1 MKLEKLIGLHRH
13 KLNKDSNIMKL
24 YPHIFKKLDL
34 GFIEL
39 KNRIIMG
46 SMHTGLEEIGDWD
59 RISEFYAARARGQVS
74 LIITGGIGPNKE
86 GSVLP
91 GAAMMMNEQDVKN
104 HMISTQA
111 VHNEG
116 GKIVMQ
122 ILHAGRYAYNDKA
135 VAPSPVK
142 APISP
147 FTPKELD
154 EEGIE
159 KQISD
164 IAQSAFLAK
173 CAGYDGV
180 EIMGSEGYLI
190 NQFLVKHTNKRTDS
204 WGGSYNNRIKFPI
217 EIVKRVREKVGKNF
231 LIIYRL
237 SIIDLI
243 PNGSSWEEVII
254 LAKEIEKAG
263 ANILNSGIG
272 WHEARI
278 PTIATSVPKK
288 AFSWIT
294 KKLYG
299 NVSIPIIA
307 SNRINSPE
315 IAEEVLSEN
324 CADLVSMARPF
335 LADSDFVRK
344 AFENRS
350 NEIVPCIACN
360 QACLD
365 HTFSMKLTSCLVN
378 PRACRET
385 ELNYEKVILPKRI
398 AVVGAGPAG
407 ISFSIV
413 AAQRGHEVS
422 LFDENHEI
430 GGQLNFAKMIPGKEE
445 FYGLLDFYKNEIKR
459 LKINLVKDHKV
470 EISDLKEFDEVVLA
484 TGVLPRKINI
494 KGQDAVNFVYDYQ
507 EVFNSKVS
515 LGNKIAIIGA
525 GGIGFDMAEYISS
538 SGISPTL
545 NITKWMEKWG
555 VVDPEKE
562 RGGVLPKSEITLNT
576 TSKEIFLLQRK
587 NEKIGKRLGKTTGWI
602 HRKSLEKKNVKMFAG
617 VNYEQ
622 ITTDG
627 LLISFGEE
635 KKDLQTLKV
644 DSIIICAGQISE
656 ISLVEKL
663 NINKINHHIIG
674 GAKLA
679 NELDAKSAIDQGCRL
694 AAKL

>member
-1 MKLEKLIGLHRH
+1 
-13 KLNKDSNIMKL
+13 MKL

-46 SMHTGLEEIGDWD
+46 SMHTGLEEIGDWE

-91 GAAMMMNEQDVKN
+91 GAAMMMNEKDVKN

-164 IAQSAFLAK
+164 IAHSAFLAK

-459 LKINLVKDHKV
+459 LKINLVKHHKV
-470 EISDLKEFDEVVLA
+470 EFSELKEFDEVVLA
-484 TGVLPRKINI
+484 TGVLPRKVNI
-494 KGQDAVNFVYDYQ
+494 KGQDDVNFVYDYQ
-507 EVFNSKVS
+507 EVFNSEVS

-562 RGGVLPKSEITLNT
+562 RGGILPKSEMTLNT

-587 NEKIGKRLGKTTGWI
+587 NEKLGKRLGKTTGWI

-622 ITTDG
+622 INKDG

-635 KKDLQTLKV
+635 KKDFQTLKV

-674 GAKLA
+674 GAKVA
-679 NELDAKSAIDQGCRL
+679 DELDAKSAIDQGCRL

>member
-1 MKLEKLIGLHRH
+1 
-13 KLNKDSNIMKL
+13 MKL

-46 SMHTGLEEIGDWD
+46 SMHTGLEEIGDWE

-459 LKINLVKDHKV
+459 LKINLVKHHKV
-470 EISDLKEFDEVVLA
+470 EFSELKEFDEVVLA
-484 TGVLPRKINI
+484 TGVLPRKVNI
-494 KGQDAVNFVYDYQ
+494 KGQDDVNFVYDYQ
-507 EVFNSKVS
+507 EVFNSEVS

-562 RGGVLPKSEITLNT
+562 RGGVLPKSEITLDT
-576 TSKEIFLLQRK
+576 SSKEIFLLQRK
-587 NEKIGKRLGKTTGWI
+587 NEKLGKRLGKTTGWI

-622 ITTDG
+622 ITKDG

>member
-1 MKLEKLIGLHRH
+1 M
-13 KLNKDSNIMKL
+13 NK
-24 YPHIFKKLDL
+24 YPNIFKKLDL

-46 SMHTGLEEIGDWD
+46 SMHTGLEEIGDWK
-59 RISEFYAARARGQVS
+59 RISEFYASRARGQVA
-74 LIITGGIGPNKE
+74 LIITGGIGPNRE

-91 GAAMMMNEQDVKN
+91 GAAMMMTDEDVKN
-104 HMISTQA
+104 HMISTKA
-111 VHNEG
+111 VHDEG

-135 VAPSPVK
+135 VAPSPIK

-190 NQFLVKHTNKRTDS
+190 NQFLVSHTNKRKDN
-204 WGGSYNNRIKFPI
+204 WGGDYENRIRFPL
-217 EIVKRVREKVGKNF
+217 EIVKRIREKVGKNF

-243 PNGSSWEEVII
+243 PNGSSWEEVLI

-263 ANILNSGIG
+263 VNILNSGIG

-278 PTIATSVPKK
+278 PTIATSVPKR

-307 SNRINSPE
+307 SNRINSPQVADDV
-315 IAEEVLSEN
+315 ISDK
-324 CADLVSMARPF
+324 CADLVSLARPF
-335 LADSDFVRK
+335 LADSEFVKK
-344 AFENRS
+344 AFENKS

-385 ELNYEKVILPKRI
+385 ELNYNKVLTSKRI

-407 ISFSIV
+407 ISFSIT
-413 AAQRGHEVS
+413 AAQRGHVVS
-422 LFDENHEI
+422 LFEESNEI

-445 FYGLLDFYKNEIKR
+445 FHGLLNYYKNEIKR
-459 LKINLVKDHKV
+459 LKIDLITDHKV
-470 EISDLKEFDEVVLA
+470 KTTDLINFDEIIIS
-484 TGVLPRKINI
+484 TGVVPRKIDI
-494 KGQDAVNFVYDYQ
+494 EGQDKVNFVYDYQ
-507 EVFNSKVS
+507 EVFNDGVK
-515 LGNKIAIIGA
+515 LGNRIAIIGA
-525 GGIGFDMAEYISS
+525 GGIGFDVAEYISS

-545 NITKWMEKWG
+545 DINKWMEKWG
-555 VVDPEKE
+555 VTDPAIE
-562 RGGVLPKSEITLNT
+562 RGGVLQKNEIRSEDS
-576 TSKEIFLLQRK
+576 SKEIFLLQRK
-587 NEKIGKRLGKTTGWI
+587 NEKVGKRLGKTTGWI
-602 HRKSLEKKNVKMFAG
+602 HRKSLEKKKVKMLAG
-617 VNYEQ
+617 VNYEK
-622 ITTDG
+622 ITPEG

-635 KKDLQTLKV
+635 KRDIQMLKV
-644 DSIIICAGQISE
+644 DSIIICAGQTSE
-656 ISLVEKL
+656 ISLAEAMSTRKT
-663 NINKINHHIIG
+663 NFHIIG
-674 GAKLA
+674 GAKKA

-694 AAKL
+694 AAQL

>member
-1 MKLEKLIGLHRH
+1 
-13 KLNKDSNIMKL
+13 MKL

-46 SMHTGLEEIGDWD
+46 SMHTGLEEIGDWE

-91 GAAMMMNEQDVKN
+91 GAAMMMNEKDVKN

-445 FYGLLDFYKNEIKR
+445 FYGLLDFYKNEINR

-507 EVFNSKVS
+507 EVFNSEVS

-545 NITKWMEKWG
+545 NLTKWMEKWG

-576 TSKEIFLLQRK
+576 SSKEIFLLQRK
-587 NEKIGKRLGKTTGWI
+587 NEKLGKRLGKTTGWI

-622 ITTDG
+622 INKDG

-674 GAKLA
+674 GAKVA

>member
-1 MKLEKLIGLHRH
+1 
-13 KLNKDSNIMKL
+13 MKL

-46 SMHTGLEEIGDWD
+46 SMHTGLEEIGDWE

-459 LKINLVKDHKV
+459 LKINLVKHHKV
-470 EISDLKEFDEVVLA
+470 EFSELKEFDEVVLA
-484 TGVLPRKINI
+484 TGVLPRKVNI
-494 KGQDAVNFVYDYQ
+494 KGQDDVNFVYDYQ
-507 EVFNSKVS
+507 EVFNSEVS

-576 TSKEIFLLQRK
+576 SSKEIFLLQRK
-587 NEKIGKRLGKTTGWI
+587 NEKLGKRLGKTTGWI

-622 ITTDG
+622 ITKDG

>member
-1 MKLEKLIGLHRH
+1 
-13 KLNKDSNIMKL
+13 
-24 YPHIFKKLDL
+24 
-34 GFIEL
+34 
-39 KNRIIMG
+39 MG
-46 SMHTGLEEIGDWD
+46 SMHTGLEEIGDWE

-91 GAAMMMNEQDVKN
+91 GAAMMMNEKDVKN

-459 LKINLVKDHKV
+459 LKINLVKHHKV
-470 EISDLKEFDEVVLA
+470 EFSELKEFDEVVLA
-484 TGVLPRKINI
+484 TGVLPRKVNI
-494 KGQDAVNFVYDYQ
+494 KGQDDVNFVYDYQ
-507 EVFNSKVS
+507 EVFNSEVS

-576 TSKEIFLLQRK
+576 SSKEIFLLQRK
-587 NEKIGKRLGKTTGWI
+587 NEKLGKRLGKTTGWI

-622 ITTDG
+622 ITKDG

-674 GAKLA
+674 GAKVA

>member
-1 MKLEKLIGLHRH
+1 
-13 KLNKDSNIMKL
+13 MKL
-24 YPHIFKKLDL
+24 YPNIFKKLDL

-46 SMHTGLEEIGDWD
+46 SMHTGLEEIGDWE

-91 GAAMMMNEQDVKN
+91 GAAMMMNEHDVKN

-470 EISDLKEFDEVVLA
+470 EISELKEFDEVVLA
-484 TGVLPRKINI
+484 TGVLPRKVNI
-494 KGQDAVNFVYDYQ
+494 KGQDDVNFVYDYQ
-507 EVFNSKVS
+507 EVFNSEVS

-545 NITKWMEKWG
+545 NLTKWMEKWG

-576 TSKEIFLLQRK
+576 SSKEIFLLQRK
-587 NEKIGKRLGKTTGWI
+587 NEKLGKRLGKTTGWI

-622 ITTDG
+622 ITKDG

-674 GAKLA
+674 GAKVA

>member
-1 MKLEKLIGLHRH
+1 M
-13 KLNKDSNIMKL
+13 NK
-24 YPHIFKKLDL
+24 YPNIFKKLDL

-46 SMHTGLEEIGDWD
+46 SMHTGLEEIGDWK
-59 RISEFYAARARGQVS
+59 RISEFYASRARGQVA
-74 LIITGGIGPNKE
+74 LIITGGIGPNRE

-91 GAAMMMNEQDVKN
+91 GAAMMMTDEDVKN
-104 HMISTQA
+104 HMISTKA
-111 VHNEG
+111 VHDEG

-135 VAPSPVK
+135 VAPSPIK

-190 NQFLVKHTNKRTDS
+190 NQFLVSHTNKRKDN
-204 WGGSYNNRIKFPI
+204 WGGDYENRIRFPL
-217 EIVKRVREKVGKNF
+217 EIVKRIREKVGKNF

-243 PNGSSWEEVII
+243 PNGSSWEEVLI

-263 ANILNSGIG
+263 VNILNSGIG

-278 PTIATSVPKK
+278 PTIATSVPKR

-315 IAEEVLSEN
+315 VADDVISDK
-324 CADLVSMARPF
+324 CADLVSLARPF
-335 LADSDFVRK
+335 LADSEFVKK
-344 AFENRS
+344 AFENKS

-385 ELNYEKVILPKRI
+385 ELNYNKVLTSKRI

-407 ISFSIV
+407 ISFSIT
-413 AAQRGHEVS
+413 AAQRGHVVS
-422 LFDENHEI
+422 LFEESNEI

-445 FYGLLDFYKNEIKR
+445 FHGLLNYYKNEIKR
-459 LKINLVKDHKV
+459 LKIDLITDHKV
-470 EISDLKEFDEVVLA
+470 KTTDLINFDEIIIS
-484 TGVLPRKINI
+484 TGVVPRKIDI
-494 KGQDAVNFVYDYQ
+494 EGQDKVNFVYDYQ
-507 EVFNSKVS
+507 EVFNDGVK
-515 LGNKIAIIGA
+515 LGNRIAILGA
-525 GGIGFDMAEYISS
+525 GGIGFDVAEYISS

-545 NITKWMEKWG
+545 DINKWMEKWG
-555 VVDPEKE
+555 VTDPAIE
-562 RGGVLPKSEITLNT
+562 RGGVLQKNEIRSEDS
-576 TSKEIFLLQRK
+576 SKEIFLLQRK
-587 NEKIGKRLGKTTGWI
+587 NEKVGKRLGKTTGWI
-602 HRKSLEKKNVKMFAG
+602 HRKSLEKKKVKMLAG
-617 VNYEQ
+617 VNYEK
-622 ITTDG
+622 ITPEG

-635 KKDLQTLKV
+635 KRDIQMLKV
-644 DSIIICAGQISE
+644 DSIIICAGQTSE
-656 ISLVEKL
+656 ISLAEAMSTRKT
-663 NINKINHHIIG
+663 NFHIIG
-674 GAKLA
+674 GAKKA

-694 AAKL
+694 AAQL

>member
-1 MKLEKLIGLHRH
+1 
-13 KLNKDSNIMKL
+13 MKL

-91 GAAMMMNEQDVKN
+91 GAAMMINEHDVKN

-459 LKINLVKDHKV
+459 LKINLVKHHKV
-470 EISDLKEFDEVVLA
+470 EFSELKEFDEVVLA
-484 TGVLPRKINI
+484 TGVLPRKVNI
-494 KGQDAVNFVYDYQ
+494 KGQDDVNFVYDYQ
-507 EVFNSKVS
+507 EVFNSEVS

-545 NITKWMEKWG
+545 NLTKWMEKWG

-562 RGGVLPKSEITLNT
+562 RGGVLTKSDITLNT
-576 TSKEIFLLQRK
+576 SSKEIFLLQRK
-587 NEKIGKRLGKTTGWI
+587 NEKLGKRLGKTTGWI

>member
-1 MKLEKLIGLHRH
+1 
-13 KLNKDSNIMKL
+13 MKL

-46 SMHTGLEEIGDWD
+46 SMHTGLEEIGDWE

-91 GAAMMMNEQDVKN
+91 GAAMMMNEHDVKN

-263 ANILNSGIG
+263 GNILNSGIG

-470 EISDLKEFDEVVLA
+470 EISELKEFDEVVLA
-484 TGVLPRKINI
+484 TGVLPRKVNI
-494 KGQDAVNFVYDYQ
+494 KGQDDVNFVYDYQ
-507 EVFNSKVS
+507 EVFNSEVS

-576 TSKEIFLLQRK
+576 SSKEIFLLQRK
-587 NEKIGKRLGKTTGWI
+587 NEKLGKRLGKTTGWI

-622 ITTDG
+622 ITKDG

-674 GAKLA
+674 GAKVA

>member
-1 MKLEKLIGLHRH
+1 
-13 KLNKDSNIMKL
+13 MKL

-46 SMHTGLEEIGDWD
+46 SLHTGLEEIGDWD
-59 RISEFYAARARGQVS
+59 RISEFYAARARRQVS

-470 EISDLKEFDEVVLA
+470 TISDLKEFDEVVLA

-494 KGQDAVNFVYDYQ
+494 KGQDDVNFVYDYQ

-576 TSKEIFLLQRK
+576 SSKEIFLLQRK
-587 NEKIGKRLGKTTGWI
+587 NEKLGKRLGKTTGWI

-622 ITTDG
+622 ITKDG

>member
-1 MKLEKLIGLHRH
+1 
-13 KLNKDSNIMKL
+13 MKL

-46 SMHTGLEEIGDWD
+46 SMHTGLEEIGDWE

-459 LKINLVKDHKV
+459 LKINLVKHHKV
-470 EISDLKEFDEVVLA
+470 EISELKEFDEVVLA
-484 TGVLPRKINI
+484 TGVLPRKVNI
-494 KGQDAVNFVYDYQ
+494 KGQDDVNFVYDYQ

-576 TSKEIFLLQRK
+576 SSKEIFLLQRK
-587 NEKIGKRLGKTTGWI
+587 NEKLGKRLGKTTGWI

>member
-1 MKLEKLIGLHRH
+1 
-13 KLNKDSNIMKL
+13 MKL

-46 SMHTGLEEIGDWD
+46 SMHTGLEEIGDWE

-459 LKINLVKDHKV
+459 LKINLVKHHKV
-470 EISDLKEFDEVVLA
+470 EFSELKEFDEVVLA

-494 KGQDAVNFVYDYQ
+494 KGQDDVNFVYDYQ

-576 TSKEIFLLQRK
+576 SSKEIFLLQRK
-587 NEKIGKRLGKTTGWI
+587 NEKLGKRLGKTTGWI

-622 ITTDG
+622 ITKDG

>member
-1 MKLEKLIGLHRH
+1 
-13 KLNKDSNIMKL
+13 MKL

-243 PNGSSWEEVII
+243 PNGSSWEEVIT

-459 LKINLVKDHKV
+459 LKINLVKHHKV
-470 EISDLKEFDEVVLA
+470 EFSELKEFDEVVLA
-484 TGVLPRKINI
+484 TGVLPRKVNI
-494 KGQDAVNFVYDYQ
+494 KGQDDVNFVYDYQ
-507 EVFNSKVS
+507 EVFNSEVS

-576 TSKEIFLLQRK
+576 SSKEIFLLQRK
-587 NEKIGKRLGKTTGWI
+587 NEKLGKRLGKTTGWI

-622 ITTDG
+622 ITKDG

>member
-1 MKLEKLIGLHRH
+1 
-13 KLNKDSNIMKL
+13 MKL

-46 SMHTGLEEIGDWD
+46 SMHTGLEEIGDWE

-91 GAAMMMNEQDVKN
+91 GAAMMINEHDVKN

-470 EISDLKEFDEVVLA
+470 EISELKEFDEVVLA
-484 TGVLPRKINI
+484 TGVLPRKVNI
-494 KGQDAVNFVYDYQ
+494 KGQDDVNFVYDYQ

-576 TSKEIFLLQRK
+576 SSKEIFLLQRK
-587 NEKIGKRLGKTTGWI
+587 NEKLGKRLGKTTGWI

-622 ITTDG
+622 ITKDG

>member
-1 MKLEKLIGLHRH
+1 
-13 KLNKDSNIMKL
+13 MKL

-46 SMHTGLEEIGDWD
+46 SMHTGLEEIGDWE

-135 VAPSPVK
+135 VAPSSVK

-278 PTIATSVPKK
+278 PTIATSVPQK
-288 AFSWIT
+288 AFSWVT

-307 SNRINSPE
+307 SNRINSPK

-324 CADLVSMARPF
+324 CADLVSLARPF
-335 LADSDFVRK
+335 LADSDFVKK
-344 AFENRS
+344 AFENKA

-385 ELNYEKVILPKRI
+385 ELNYEKVIQPKRI

-422 LFDENHEI
+422 LFEENCEI

-445 FYGLLDFYKNEIKR
+445 FYGLLDFYKNEINR

-494 KGQDAVNFVYDYQ
+494 EGQDDVNFVYDYQ

-515 LGNKIAIIGA
+515 VGNKIAIIGA
-525 GGIGFDMAEYISS
+525 GGIGFDIAEYISS

-545 NITKWMEKWG
+545 NINKWMEKWG

-562 RGGVLPKSEITLNT
+562 RGGVLPKEEITLNT
-576 TSKEIFLLQRK
+576 SSKEIFLLQRK
-587 NEKIGKRLGKTTGWI
+587 NEKLGKRLGKTTGWI

-617 VNYEQ
+617 VNYEK
-622 ITTDG
+622 ITSDG

-635 KKDLQTLKV
+635 KKDLKTLKV
-644 DSIIICAGQISE
+644 DTIIICAGQISE
-656 ISLVEKL
+656 ISLAEKL
-663 NINKINHHIIG
+663 NINKIGHHIIG
-674 GAKLA
+674 GAKVA

>member
-1 MKLEKLIGLHRH
+1 
-13 KLNKDSNIMKL
+13 
-24 YPHIFKKLDL
+24 
-34 GFIEL
+34 
-39 KNRIIMG
+39 
-46 SMHTGLEEIGDWD
+46 MHTGLEEIGDWE

-164 IAQSAFLAK
+164 IAHSAFLAK

-459 LKINLVKDHKV
+459 LKINLVKHHKV
-470 EISDLKEFDEVVLA
+470 EISELKEFDEVVLA

-494 KGQDAVNFVYDYQ
+494 KGQDDVNFVYDYQ
-507 EVFNSKVS
+507 EVFNSEVS

-562 RGGVLPKSEITLNT
+562 RGGILPKSEMTLNT

-587 NEKIGKRLGKTTGWI
+587 NEKLGKRLGKTTGWI

-622 ITTDG
+622 ITKDG

-674 GAKLA
+674 GAKVA

>member
-1 MKLEKLIGLHRH
+1 
-13 KLNKDSNIMKL
+13 MKL

-46 SMHTGLEEIGDWD
+46 SMHTGLEEIGDWE

-91 GAAMMMNEQDVKN
+91 GAAMMMNEKDVKN

-470 EISDLKEFDEVVLA
+470 EISELKEFDEVVLA

-494 KGQDAVNFVYDYQ
+494 KGQDDVNFVYDYQ

-555 VVDPEKE
+555 VVDPERE

-576 TSKEIFLLQRK
+576 SSKEIFLLQRK
-587 NEKIGKRLGKTTGWI
+587 NEKLGKRLGKTTGWI

-622 ITTDG
+622 ITKDG

-674 GAKLA
+674 GAKVA

>member
-1 MKLEKLIGLHRH
+1 
-13 KLNKDSNIMKL
+13 MKL

-46 SMHTGLEEIGDWD
+46 SMHTGLEEIGDWE

-164 IAQSAFLAK
+164 IAHSAFLAK

-459 LKINLVKDHKV
+459 LKINLVKHHKV
-470 EISDLKEFDEVVLA
+470 EFSELKEFDEVVLA
-484 TGVLPRKINI
+484 TGVLPRKVNI
-494 KGQDAVNFVYDYQ
+494 KGQDDVNFVYDYQ
-507 EVFNSKVS
+507 EVFNSEVS

-576 TSKEIFLLQRK
+576 SSKEIFLLQRK
-587 NEKIGKRLGKTTGWI
+587 NEKLGKRLGKTTGWI

-622 ITTDG
+622 ITKDG

-674 GAKLA
+674 GAKVA

>member
-1 MKLEKLIGLHRH
+1 
-13 KLNKDSNIMKL
+13 MKL

-46 SMHTGLEEIGDWD
+46 SMHTGLEEIGDWE

-91 GAAMMMNEQDVKN
+91 GAAMMMNEKDVKN

-459 LKINLVKDHKV
+459 LKINLVKNHKV
-470 EISDLKEFDEVVLA
+470 KISELKEFDEVVLA
-484 TGVLPRKINI
+484 TGVLPRKVNI
-494 KGQDAVNFVYDYQ
+494 KGQDDVNFVYDYQ
-507 EVFNSKVS
+507 EVFNSEVS

-576 TSKEIFLLQRK
+576 SSKEIFLLQRK
-587 NEKIGKRLGKTTGWI
+587 NEKLGKRLGKTTGWI

-622 ITTDG
+622 ITKDG

>member
-1 MKLEKLIGLHRH
+1 
-13 KLNKDSNIMKL
+13 MKL

-46 SMHTGLEEIGDWD
+46 SMHTGLEEIGDWE

-545 NITKWMEKWG
+545 NINKWMEKWG

-562 RGGVLPKSEITLNT
+562 RGGILPKSEMTLNT

-622 ITTDG
+622 ITKDG

-674 GAKLA
+674 GAKVA

>member
-1 MKLEKLIGLHRH
+1 M
-13 KLNKDSNIMKL
+13 NK
-24 YPHIFKKLDL
+24 YPNIFKKLDL

-46 SMHTGLEEIGDWD
+46 SMHTGLEEIGDWK
-59 RISEFYAARARGQVS
+59 RISEFYASRARGQVA
-74 LIITGGIGPNKE
+74 LIITGGIGPNRE

-91 GAAMMMNEQDVKN
+91 GAAMMMTDEDVKN
-104 HMISTQA
+104 HMISTKA
-111 VHNEG
+111 VHDEG

-135 VAPSPVK
+135 VAPSPIK

-190 NQFLVKHTNKRTDS
+190 NQFLVSHTNKRKDN
-204 WGGSYNNRIKFPI
+204 WGGDYENRIRFPL
-217 EIVKRVREKVGKNF
+217 EIVKRIREKVGKNF

-243 PNGSSWEEVII
+243 PNGSSWEEVLI

-263 ANILNSGIG
+263 VNILNSGIG

-278 PTIATSVPKK
+278 PTIATSVPKR

-315 IAEEVLSEN
+315 VADDVISDK
-324 CADLVSMARPF
+324 CADLVSLARPF
-335 LADSDFVRK
+335 LADSEFVKK
-344 AFENRS
+344 AFENKS

-385 ELNYEKVILPKRI
+385 ELNYNKVLTSKRI

-407 ISFSIV
+407 ISFSIT
-413 AAQRGHEVS
+413 AAQRGHVVS
-422 LFDENHEI
+422 LFEESNEI

-445 FYGLLDFYKNEIKR
+445 FHGLLNYYKNEIKR
-459 LKINLVKDHKV
+459 LKIDLITDHKV
-470 EISDLKEFDEVVLA
+470 KTTDLINFDEIIIS
-484 TGVLPRKINI
+484 TGVVPRKIDI
-494 KGQDAVNFVYDYQ
+494 EGQDKVNFVYDYQ
-507 EVFNSKVS
+507 EVFNDGVK
-515 LGNKIAIIGA
+515 LGNRIAIIGA
-525 GGIGFDMAEYISS
+525 GGIGFDVAEYISS

-545 NITKWMEKWG
+545 DINKWMEKWG
-555 VVDPEKE
+555 VTDPAIE
-562 RGGVLPKSEITLNT
+562 RGGVLQKNEIRSEDS
-576 TSKEIFLLQRK
+576 SKEIFLLQRK
-587 NEKIGKRLGKTTGWI
+587 NEKVGKRLGKTTGWI
-602 HRKSLEKKNVKMFAG
+602 HRKSLEKKKVKMLAG
-617 VNYEQ
+617 VNYEK
-622 ITTDG
+622 ITPEG

-635 KKDLQTLKV
+635 KRDIQMLKV
-644 DSIIICAGQISE
+644 DSIIICAGQTSE
-656 ISLVEKL
+656 ISLAKAMSTS
-663 NINKINHHIIG
+663 NTNFHIIG
-674 GAKLA
+674 GAKKA

-694 AAKL
+694 AAQL

>member
-1 MKLEKLIGLHRH
+1 M
-13 KLNKDSNIMKL
+13 NK
-24 YPHIFKKLDL
+24 YPNIFKKLDL

-46 SMHTGLEEIGDWD
+46 SMHTGLEEIGDWK
-59 RISEFYAARARGQVS
+59 RISEFYASRARGQVA
-74 LIITGGIGPNKE
+74 LIITGGIGPNRE

-91 GAAMMMNEQDVKN
+91 GAAMMMTDEDVKN
-104 HMISTQA
+104 HMISTKA
-111 VHNEG
+111 VHDEG

-135 VAPSPVK
+135 VAPSPIK

-190 NQFLVKHTNKRTDS
+190 NQFLVSHTNKRKDN
-204 WGGSYNNRIKFPI
+204 WGGDYENRIRFPL
-217 EIVKRVREKVGKNF
+217 EIVKRIREKVGKNF

-243 PNGSSWEEVII
+243 PNGSSWEEVLI

-263 ANILNSGIG
+263 VNILNSGIG

-278 PTIATSVPKK
+278 PTIATSVPKR

-315 IAEEVLSEN
+315 VADDVISDK
-324 CADLVSMARPF
+324 CADLVSLARPF
-335 LADSDFVRK
+335 LADSEFVKK
-344 AFENRS
+344 AFENKS

-385 ELNYEKVILPKRI
+385 ELNYNKVLTSKRI

-407 ISFSIV
+407 ISFSIT
-413 AAQRGHEVS
+413 AAQRGHVVS
-422 LFDENHEI
+422 LFEESNEI

-445 FYGLLDFYKNEIKR
+445 FHGLLNYYKNEIKR
-459 LKINLVKDHKV
+459 LKIDLITDHKV
-470 EISDLKEFDEVVLA
+470 KTTDLINFDEIIIS
-484 TGVLPRKINI
+484 TGVVPRKIDI
-494 KGQDAVNFVYDYQ
+494 EGQDKVNFVYDYQ
-507 EVFNSKVS
+507 EVFNDGVK
-515 LGNKIAIIGA
+515 LGNRIAIIGA
-525 GGIGFDMAEYISS
+525 GGIGFDVAEYISS

-545 NITKWMEKWG
+545 DINKWMEKWG
-555 VVDPEKE
+555 VTDPAIE
-562 RGGVLPKSEITLNT
+562 RGGVLQKNEIRSEDS
-576 TSKEIFLLQRK
+576 SKEIFLLQRK
-587 NEKIGKRLGKTTGWI
+587 NEKVGKRLGKTTGWI
-602 HRKSLEKKNVKMFAG
+602 HRKSLEKKKVKMLAG
-617 VNYEQ
+617 VNYEK
-622 ITTDG
+622 ITPEG

-635 KKDLQTLKV
+635 KRDIQMLKV
-644 DSIIICAGQISE
+644 DSIIICAGQTSE
-656 ISLVEKL
+656 ISLAEAMSTS
-663 NINKINHHIIG
+663 NTNFHIIG
-674 GAKLA
+674 GAKKA

-694 AAKL
+694 AAQL

>member
-1 MKLEKLIGLHRH
+1 
-13 KLNKDSNIMKL
+13 MKL

-46 SMHTGLEEIGDWD
+46 SRHTGLEEIGDWD
-59 RISEFYAARARGQVS
+59 RISEFYAAMARGQVS

-135 VAPSPVK
+135 VGPSPVK

-470 EISDLKEFDEVVLA
+470 EISELKEFDEVVLA
-484 TGVLPRKINI
+484 TGVLPRKVNI
-494 KGQDAVNFVYDYQ
+494 KGQDDVNFVYDYQ
-507 EVFNSKVS
+507 EVFNSEVS

-576 TSKEIFLLQRK
+576 SSKEIFLLQRK
-587 NEKIGKRLGKTTGWI
+587 NEKLGKRLGKTTGWI

-622 ITTDG
+622 ITKDG

-674 GAKLA
+674 GAKVA

>member
-1 MKLEKLIGLHRH
+1 M
-13 KLNKDSNIMKL
+13 NK
-24 YPHIFKKLDL
+24 YPNIFKKLDL

-46 SMHTGLEEIGDWD
+46 SMHTGLEEIGDWK
-59 RISEFYAARARGQVS
+59 RISEFYASRARGQVA
-74 LIITGGIGPNKE
+74 LIITGGIGPNRE

-91 GAAMMMNEQDVKN
+91 GAAMMMTDEDVKN
-104 HMISTQA
+104 HMISTKA
-111 VHNEG
+111 VHDEG

-135 VAPSPVK
+135 VAPSPIK

-190 NQFLVKHTNKRTDS
+190 NQFLVSHTNKRKDN
-204 WGGSYNNRIKFPI
+204 WGGDYENRIRFPL
-217 EIVKRVREKVGKNF
+217 EIVKRIREKVGKNF

-243 PNGSSWEEVII
+243 PNGSSWEEVLI

-263 ANILNSGIG
+263 VNILNSGIG

-278 PTIATSVPKK
+278 PTIATSVPKR

-315 IAEEVLSEN
+315 VADDVISDK
-324 CADLVSMARPF
+324 CADLVSLARPF
-335 LADSDFVRK
+335 LADSEFVKK
-344 AFENRS
+344 AFENKS

-385 ELNYEKVILPKRI
+385 ELNYNKVLTSKRI

-407 ISFSIV
+407 ISFSIT
-413 AAQRGHEVS
+413 AAQRGHVVS
-422 LFDENHEI
+422 LFEESNEI

-445 FYGLLDFYKNEIKR
+445 FHGLLNYYKNEIKR
-459 LKINLVKDHKV
+459 LKIDLITDHKV
-470 EISDLKEFDEVVLA
+470 KTTDLINFDEIIIS
-484 TGVLPRKINI
+484 TGVVPRKIDI
-494 KGQDAVNFVYDYQ
+494 EGQDKVNFVYDYQ
-507 EVFNSKVS
+507 EVFNDGVK
-515 LGNKIAIIGA
+515 LGNRIAIIGA
-525 GGIGFDMAEYISS
+525 GGIGFDVAEYISS

-545 NITKWMEKWG
+545 DINKWMEKWG
-555 VVDPEKE
+555 VTDPAIE
-562 RGGVLPKSEITLNT
+562 RGGVLQKNEIRSEDS
-576 TSKEIFLLQRK
+576 SKEIFLLQRK
-587 NEKIGKRLGKTTGWI
+587 NEKVGKRLGKTTGWI
-602 HRKSLEKKNVKMFAG
+602 HRKSLEKKKVKMLAG
-617 VNYEQ
+617 VNYEK
-622 ITTDG
+622 ITPEG

-635 KKDLQTLKV
+635 KRDIQMLKV
-644 DSIIICAGQISE
+644 DSIIICAGQTSE
-656 ISLVEKL
+656 ISLAEAMSTRKT
-663 NINKINHHIIG
+663 NFHIIG
-674 GAKLA
+674 GAKKA

-694 AAKL
+694 AAQL

>member
-1 MKLEKLIGLHRH
+1 M
-13 KLNKDSNIMKL
+13 NK
-24 YPHIFKKLDL
+24 YPNIFKKLDL

-46 SMHTGLEEIGDWD
+46 SMHTGLEEIGDWK
-59 RISEFYAARARGQVS
+59 RISEFYASRARGQVA
-74 LIITGGIGPNKE
+74 LIITGGIGPNRE

-91 GAAMMMNEQDVKN
+91 GAAMMMTDEDVKN
-104 HMISTQA
+104 HMISTKA
-111 VHNEG
+111 VHDEG

-135 VAPSPVK
+135 VAPSPIK

-190 NQFLVKHTNKRTDS
+190 NQFLVSHTNKRKDN
-204 WGGSYNNRIKFPI
+204 WGGDYENRIRFPL
-217 EIVKRVREKVGKNF
+217 EIVKRIREKVGKNF

-243 PNGSSWEEVII
+243 PNGSSWEEVLI

-263 ANILNSGIG
+263 VNILNSGIG

-278 PTIATSVPKK
+278 PTIATSVPKR

-315 IAEEVLSEN
+315 VADDVISDK
-324 CADLVSMARPF
+324 CADLVSLARPF
-335 LADSDFVRK
+335 LADSEFVKK
-344 AFENRS
+344 AFENKS

-385 ELNYEKVILPKRI
+385 ELNYNKVLTSKRI

-407 ISFSIV
+407 ISFSIT
-413 AAQRGHEVS
+413 AAQRGHVVS
-422 LFDENHEI
+422 LFEESNEI

-445 FYGLLDFYKNEIKR
+445 FHGLLNYYKNEIKR
-459 LKINLVKDHKV
+459 LKIDLITDHKV
-470 EISDLKEFDEVVLA
+470 KTTDLINFDEIIIS
-484 TGVLPRKINI
+484 TGVVPRKIDI
-494 KGQDAVNFVYDYQ
+494 EGQDKVNFVYDYQ
-507 EVFNSKVS
+507 EVFNDGVK
-515 LGNKIAIIGA
+515 LGNRIAIIGA
-525 GGIGFDMAEYISS
+525 GGIGFDVAEYISS

-545 NITKWMEKWG
+545 DINKWMEKWG
-555 VVDPEKE
+555 VTDPAIE
-562 RGGVLPKSEITLNT
+562 RGGVLQKNEIRSEDS
-576 TSKEIFLLQRK
+576 SKEIFLLQRK
-587 NEKIGKRLGKTTGWI
+587 NEKVGKRLGKTTGWI
-602 HRKSLEKKNVKMFAG
+602 HRKSLEKKKVKMLAG
-617 VNYEQ
+617 VNYEK
-622 ITTDG
+622 ITPEG

-635 KKDLQTLKV
+635 KRDIQMLKV
-644 DSIIICAGQISE
+644 DSIIICAGQTSE
-656 ISLVEKL
+656 ISLAEAMSTSSK
-663 NINKINHHIIG
+663 NFHIIG
-674 GAKLA
+674 GAKKA

-694 AAKL
+694 AAQL

>member
-1 MKLEKLIGLHRH
+1 M
-13 KLNKDSNIMKL
+13 NK
-24 YPHIFKKLDL
+24 YPNIFKKLDL

-46 SMHTGLEEIGDWD
+46 SMHTGLEEIGDWK
-59 RISEFYAARARGQVS
+59 RISEFYASRARGQVA
-74 LIITGGIGPNKE
+74 LIITGGIGPNRE

-91 GAAMMMNEQDVKN
+91 GAAMMMTDEDVKN
-104 HMISTQA
+104 HMISTKA
-111 VHNEG
+111 VHDEG

-135 VAPSPVK
+135 VAPSPIK

-190 NQFLVKHTNKRTDS
+190 NQFLVSHTNKRKDN
-204 WGGSYNNRIKFPI
+204 WGGDYENRIRFPL
-217 EIVKRVREKVGKNF
+217 EIVKRIREKVGKNF

-243 PNGSSWEEVII
+243 PNGSSWEEVLI

-263 ANILNSGIG
+263 VNILNSGIG

-278 PTIATSVPKK
+278 PTIATSVPKR

-315 IAEEVLSEN
+315 VADDVISDK
-324 CADLVSMARPF
+324 CADLVSLARPF
-335 LADSDFVRK
+335 LADSEFVKK
-344 AFENRS
+344 AFENKS

-385 ELNYEKVILPKRI
+385 ELNYNKVLTSKRI

-407 ISFSIV
+407 ISFSIT
-413 AAQRGHEVS
+413 AAQRGHVVS
-422 LFDENHEI
+422 LFEESNEI

-445 FYGLLDFYKNEIKR
+445 FHGLLNYYKNEIKR
-459 LKINLVKDHKV
+459 LKIDLITDHKV
-470 EISDLKEFDEVVLA
+470 KTTDLINFDEIIIS
-484 TGVLPRKINI
+484 TGVVPRKIDI
-494 KGQDAVNFVYDYQ
+494 EGQDKVNFVYDYQ
-507 EVFNSKVS
+507 EVFNDGVK
-515 LGNKIAIIGA
+515 LGNRIAIIGA
-525 GGIGFDMAEYISS
+525 GGIGFDVAEYISS

-545 NITKWMEKWG
+545 DINKWMEKWG
-555 VVDPEKE
+555 VTDPAIE
-562 RGGVLPKSEITLNT
+562 RGGVLQKNEIRSEDS
-576 TSKEIFLLQRK
+576 SKEIFLLQRK
-587 NEKIGKRLGKTTGWI
+587 NEKVGKRLGKTTGWI
-602 HRKSLEKKNVKMFAG
+602 HRKSFEKKKVKMLAG
-617 VNYEQ
+617 VNYEK
-622 ITTDG
+622 ITPEG

-635 KKDLQTLKV
+635 KRDIQMLKV
-644 DSIIICAGQISE
+644 DSIIICAGQTSE
-656 ISLVEKL
+656 ISLAEAMSTSKT
-663 NINKINHHIIG
+663 NFHIIG
-674 GAKLA
+674 GAKKA

-694 AAKL
+694 AAQL

>member
-1 MKLEKLIGLHRH
+1 M
-13 KLNKDSNIMKL
+13 NK
-24 YPHIFKKLDL
+24 YPNIFKKLDL

-46 SMHTGLEEIGDWD
+46 SMHTGLEEIGDWK
-59 RISEFYAARARGQVS
+59 RISEFYASRARGQVA
-74 LIITGGIGPNKE
+74 LIITGGIGPNRE

-91 GAAMMMNEQDVKN
+91 GAAMMMTDEDVKN
-104 HMISTQA
+104 HMISTKA
-111 VHNEG
+111 VHDEG

-135 VAPSPVK
+135 VAPSPIK

-159 KQISD
+159 KQIAD

-190 NQFLVKHTNKRTDS
+190 NQFLVSHTNKRKDN
-204 WGGSYNNRIKFPI
+204 WGGDYENRIRFPL
-217 EIVKRVREKVGKNF
+217 EIVKRIREKVGKNF

-243 PNGSSWEEVII
+243 PNGSSWEEVLI

-263 ANILNSGIG
+263 VNILNSGIG

-278 PTIATSVPKK
+278 PTIATSVPKR

-315 IAEEVLSEN
+315 VADDVISDK
-324 CADLVSMARPF
+324 CADLVSLARPF
-335 LADSDFVRK
+335 LADSEFVKK
-344 AFENRS
+344 AVENKS

-385 ELNYEKVILPKRI
+385 ELNYNKVLTSKRI

-407 ISFSIV
+407 ISFSIT
-413 AAQRGHEVS
+413 AAQRGHVVS
-422 LFDENHEI
+422 LFEESNEI

-445 FYGLLDFYKNEIKR
+445 FHGLLNYYKNEIKR
-459 LKINLVKDHKV
+459 LNINLITDHKV
-470 EISDLKEFDEVVLA
+470 KTTDLINFDEIIIS
-484 TGVLPRKINI
+484 TGVVPRKIDI
-494 KGQDAVNFVYDYQ
+494 EGQDKVNFVYDYQ
-507 EVFNSKVS
+507 EVFNDGVK
-515 LGNKIAIIGA
+515 LGNRIAIIGA
-525 GGIGFDMAEYISS
+525 GGIGFDVAEYISS

-545 NITKWMEKWG
+545 DINKWMEKWG
-555 VVDPEKE
+555 VTDPAIE
-562 RGGVLPKSEITLNT
+562 RGGVLQKNEIRSEDS
-576 TSKEIFLLQRK
+576 SKEIFLLQRK
-587 NEKIGKRLGKTTGWI
+587 NEKVGKRLGKTTGWI
-602 HRKSLEKKNVKMFAG
+602 HRKSLEKKKVKMLAG
-617 VNYEQ
+617 VNYEK
-622 ITTDG
+622 ITPEG

-635 KKDLQTLKV
+635 KRDIQMLKV
-644 DSIIICAGQISE
+644 DSIIICAGQTSE
-656 ISLVEKL
+656 ISLAEAMSTRKT
-663 NINKINHHIIG
+663 NFHIIG
-674 GAKLA
+674 GAKKA

-694 AAKL
+694 AAQL

>member
-1 MKLEKLIGLHRH
+1 
-13 KLNKDSNIMKL
+13 MKL

-46 SMHTGLEEIGDWD
+46 SMHTGLEEIGDWE

-324 CADLVSMARPF
+324 CADLVSLARPF

-545 NITKWMEKWG
+545 NINKWMEKWG

-562 RGGVLPKSEITLNT
+562 RGGILPKSEMTLNT

-635 KKDLQTLKV
+635 KKDLQNLKV

-674 GAKLA
+674 GAKVA

>member
-1 MKLEKLIGLHRH
+1 
-13 KLNKDSNIMKL
+13 MKL

-74 LIITGGIGPNKE
+74 LFITGGIGPNKE

-237 SIIDLI
+237 SIFDLI

-459 LKINLVKDHKV
+459 LKINLVKHHKV
-470 EISDLKEFDEVVLA
+470 EFSELKEFDEVVLA
-484 TGVLPRKINI
+484 TGVLPRKVNI
-494 KGQDAVNFVYDYQ
+494 KGQDDVNFVYDYQ
-507 EVFNSKVS
+507 EVFNSEVS

-576 TSKEIFLLQRK
+576 SSKEIFLLQRK
-587 NEKIGKRLGKTTGWI
+587 NEKLGKRLGKTTGWI

-622 ITTDG
+622 ITKDG

-679 NELDAKSAIDQGCRL
+679 NELDAISAIDQGCRL

>member
-1 MKLEKLIGLHRH
+1 
-13 KLNKDSNIMKL
+13 
-24 YPHIFKKLDL
+24 
-34 GFIEL
+34 
-39 KNRIIMG
+39 
-46 SMHTGLEEIGDWD
+46 
-59 RISEFYAARARGQVS
+59 
-74 LIITGGIGPNKE
+74 
-86 GSVLP
+86 
-91 GAAMMMNEQDVKN
+91 
-104 HMISTQA
+104 MISTQA

-459 LKINLVKDHKV
+459 LKINLVKHHKV
-470 EISDLKEFDEVVLA
+470 EFSDLKEFDEVVLA
-484 TGVLPRKINI
+484 TGVLPRKVNI
-494 KGQDAVNFVYDYQ
+494 KGQDDVNFVYDYQ
-507 EVFNSKVS
+507 EVFNSEVS

-576 TSKEIFLLQRK
+576 SSKEIFLLQRK
-587 NEKIGKRLGKTTGWI
+587 NEKLGKRLGKTTGWI

-622 ITTDG
+622 ITKDG

-674 GAKLA
+674 GAKVA

>member
-1 MKLEKLIGLHRH
+1 
-13 KLNKDSNIMKL
+13 MKL

-46 SMHTGLEEIGDWD
+46 SMHTGLEEIGDWE

-91 GAAMMMNEQDVKN
+91 GAAMMINEHDVKN

-459 LKINLVKDHKV
+459 LKINLVKHHKV
-470 EISDLKEFDEVVLA
+470 EFSELKEFDEVVLA
-484 TGVLPRKINI
+484 TGVLPRKVNI
-494 KGQDAVNFVYDYQ
+494 KGQDDVNFVYDYQ
-507 EVFNSKVS
+507 EVFNSEVS

-587 NEKIGKRLGKTTGWI
+587 NEKLGKRLGKTTGWI

-622 ITTDG
+622 ITKDG

>member
-1 MKLEKLIGLHRH
+1 
-13 KLNKDSNIMKL
+13 MKL

-46 SMHTGLEEIGDWD
+46 SMHTGLEEIGDWE

-494 KGQDAVNFVYDYQ
+494 KGQDDVNFVYDYQ
-507 EVFNSKVS
+507 EVFNSEVS

-576 TSKEIFLLQRK
+576 SSKEIFLLQRK
-587 NEKIGKRLGKTTGWI
+587 NEKLGKRLGKTTGWI

-622 ITTDG
+622 ITKDG

>member
-1 MKLEKLIGLHRH
+1 
-13 KLNKDSNIMKL
+13 MKL

-46 SMHTGLEEIGDWD
+46 SMHTGLEEIGDWE

-204 WGGSYNNRIKFPI
+204 WGGTYNNRIKFPI

-459 LKINLVKDHKV
+459 LKINLVKHHKV
-470 EISDLKEFDEVVLA
+470 EFSELKEFDEVVLA
-484 TGVLPRKINI
+484 TGVLPRKVNI
-494 KGQDAVNFVYDYQ
+494 KGQDDVNFVYDYQ
-507 EVFNSKVS
+507 EVFNSEVS

-562 RGGVLPKSEITLNT
+562 RGGVLPKSEITPNT
-576 TSKEIFLLQRK
+576 SSKEIFLLQRK
-587 NEKIGKRLGKTTGWI
+587 NEKLGKRLGKTTGWI

-622 ITTDG
+622 ITKDG

-674 GAKLA
+674 GAKVA
-679 NELDAKSAIDQGCRL
+679 DELDAKSAIDQGCRL

>member
-1 MKLEKLIGLHRH
+1 
-13 KLNKDSNIMKL
+13 MKL

-46 SMHTGLEEIGDWD
+46 SMHTGLEEIGDWE

-164 IAQSAFLAK
+164 IAHSAFLAK

-470 EISDLKEFDEVVLA
+470 EISELKEFDEVVLA
-484 TGVLPRKINI
+484 TGVLPRKVNI
-494 KGQDAVNFVYDYQ
+494 KGQDDVNFVYDYQ
-507 EVFNSKVS
+507 EVFNSEVS

-576 TSKEIFLLQRK
+576 SSKEIFLLQRK
-587 NEKIGKRLGKTTGWI
+587 NEKLGKRLGKTTGWI

-622 ITTDG
+622 ITKDG

-674 GAKLA
+674 GAKVA